1 MTTHLCIHGDLFTQ
15 TQPIVDW
22 IATRTG
28 WPVVSDQDLVEAAG
42 ERFALPPHRLGYA
55 LMKPEGV
62 LSRLTHGAE
71 LAMASVQSV
80 MVDKLSLK
88 TTIFHGTLGLATSR
102 QLPQVLNVLVTAPT
116 RFRVKR
122 ACQTQAINERQAR
135 SLIRQEDHRE
145 FEWCRY
151 AFCND
156 DRFDTD
162 AYDLVIAS
170 DRLDTES
177 AGSLILEQLM
187 RTQMQTTINTA
198 NRLADLKLASAV
210 WVNLAKGGHRVL
222 VAARNGRIHL
232 TVERPVLFFDRL
244 ARKLKRQMMQMKG
257 VRHVQIDVGPDFF
270 QSDIYRRCRFA
281 LPAEAE
287 FSSFTQCRQRLYDN
301 AAACFPSTAE
311 KKIPQERITAARQ
324 LFSSASP

>member
-22 IATRTG
+22 IASRTG
-28 WPVVSDQDLVEAAG
+28 WSVVSDQDLVEAAG
-42 ERFALPPHRLGYA
+42 ERFDLSPHRLGHS

-62 LSRLTHGAE
+62 LNRLTHGAE

-80 MVDKLSLK
+80 MVDKLSQK

-116 RFRVKR
+116 RFRVKH
-122 ACQTQAINERQAR
+122 ACQTQAMTERQAR

-151 AFCND
+151 AFND

-187 RTQMQTTINTA
+187 RTQMQTTNKTA
-198 NRLADLKLASAV
+198 NRLADLKLASEV

-222 VAARNGRIHL
+222 VAARNGHIHL
-232 TVERPVLFFDRL
+232 TVDRPVLFFDRMVK
-244 ARKLKRQMMQMKG
+244 KLKRQILQMKG
-257 VRHVQIDVGPDFF
+257 VQHVQIDVGPDFF
-270 QSDIYRRCRFA
+270 QSDIYRRCRFE

-311 KKIPQERITAARQ
+311 KKIPQKRVTAAQQ
-324 LFSSASP
+324 LFSNASP

>member
-22 IATRTG
+22 IASRTG

-42 ERFALPPHRLGYA
+42 KRFALPPHRLGYA

-62 LSRLTHGAE
+62 LNRLTHGAE

-80 MVDKLSLK
+80 MVDKLSDK
-88 TTIFHGTLGLATSR
+88 TTIFNGTLGLATSR

-122 ACQTQAINERQAR
+122 ACQTQAMTERQAR

-151 AFCND
+151 AFSD

-162 AYDLVIAS
+162 TYDLVIAS

-187 RTQMQTTINTA
+187 RTQIQTPIDAA
-198 NRLADLKLASAV
+198 NRLADLKLACQV
-210 WVNLAKGGHRVL
+210 WVNLAKGGHRIL
-222 VAARNGRIHL
+222 VAARNDHIHL
-232 TVERPVLFFDRL
+232 TVHRPVLFFDRL
-244 ARKLKRQMMQMKG
+244 ARKLKQQMMQMKG
-257 VRHVQIDVGPDFF
+257 VRRVQIDVGPDFF
-270 QSDIYRRCRFA
+270 QSDIYRRCRFE

-287 FSSFTQCRQRLYDN
+287 FSSFVQCRQRLYDN
-301 AAACFPSTAE
+301 AAACTPSTAE
-311 KKIPQERITAARQ
+311 KKIPQKRLTATRQ
-324 LFSSASP
+324 LFSNASP

>member
-22 IATRTG
+22 IASHTG

-42 ERFALPPHRLGYA
+42 ERFALSPHRLGYA
-55 LMKPEGV
+55 LMKPAGM
-62 LSRLTHGAE
+62 LNRLTHGAE

-80 MVDKLSLK
+80 MVDKLSEK

-122 ACQTQAINERQAR
+122 ACQIQAMTERQAR
-135 SLIRQEDHRE
+135 SLISQEDHRE

-151 AFCND
+151 AFND
-156 DRFDTD
+156 DRFDTE

-170 DRLDTES
+170 DRIGTES

-187 RTQMQTTINTA
+187 QTQMQAPINTA
-198 NRLADLKLASAV
+198 NRLADLKLASEV
-210 WVNLAKGGHRVL
+210 WVNLAKDGQRVS
-222 VAARNGRIHL
+222 VAARNGHIHL
-232 TVERPVLFFDRL
+232 TVDRPVLFFDRL
-244 ARKLKRQMMQMKG
+244 AKKLKQQMMQIKG
-257 VRHVQIDVGPDFF
+257 VRHVQIDAGPDFF
-270 QSDIYRRCRFA
+270 QSDIYRRCRFE
-281 LPAEAE
+281 LPAEAQ
-287 FSSFTQCRQRLYDN
+287 FSSFAQCRQRLYDN
-301 AAACFPSTAE
+301 AAAGFPSIAE
-311 KKIPQERITAARQ
+311 QKAPQKRITAARQ
-324 LFSSASP
+324 LFSNTSP

>member
-1 MTTHLCIHGDLFTQ
+1 MTTHLCIHGNLFTQ
-15 TQPIVDW
+15 TQSIVDW
-22 IATRTG
+22 IASRTG

-42 ERFALPPHRLGYA
+42 ERFDISAHRLGYF

-62 LSRLTHGAE
+62 LNRLTHGAE
-71 LAMASVQSV
+71 LAMAGVQSV
-80 MVDKLSLK
+80 MVDKLAHK

-102 QLPQVLNVLVTAPT
+102 QLPQLLNVLVTARP

-122 ACQTQAINERQAR
+122 ACQTQAMTERQAR

-151 AFCND
+151 AFNN

-170 DRLDTES
+170 DRLGTET
-177 AGSLILEQLM
+177 AGRLILEQLM
-187 RTQMQTTINTA
+187 RVQMQTTSNTA
-198 NRLADLKLASAV
+198 NRLADLKLASKV

-222 VAARNGRIHL
+222 VAARCGHIHL
-232 TVERPVLFFDRL
+232 TVDRPVLFFDRL
-244 ARKLKRQMMQMKG
+244 AKKLKRQMMRIKG
-257 VRHVQIDVGPDFF
+257 VRQVQIDVGPDFF
-270 QSDIYRRCRFA
+270 QSDIYRRWRFE
-281 LPAEAE
+281 LPAEAA
-287 FSSFTQCRQRLYDN
+287 FSKFAQCRQHLYDK
-301 AAACFPSTAE
+301 AAACFPCAV
-311 KKIPQERITAARQ
+311 KKEVQQKQRAAARQ